1 MDHDLIQPRWFQP
14 LREAIRRSIFVLV
27 VGVPLLPV
35 CWYATHDLP
44 IGNLSLGIYI
54 AVAAVLVA
62 CEYAL
67 SFHEGW
73 GTAIKGNITDF
84 IYVGVG
90 SATEKAT
97 FVLCATLM
105 ASLGRTL
112 ADFFEVAFW
121 PSQWY
126 FGFQLLLALMI
137 ADVATY
143 FRHRLFHSYDPLWRF
158 HQIHHSATGLY
169 WIRSAYTHPLEQF
182 AIMIAIM
189 LPISFLGAGDGIIVV
204 VVFVYGLSGL
214 IQHANIDARSSI
226 LNRIFATSEVH
237 RFHHGANAKG
247 NASNYSAFFVFMDML
262 FGTYA
267 QPELHE
273 APRKVGLEGV
283 KIFPGNFFRH
293 LVLPFQRDPD
303 GIELDDEWTR
313 AQPERREVA

>member
-44 IGNLSLGIYI
+44 IGNLSLGLYI

-67 SFHEGW
+67 SFHEDW
-73 GTAIKGNITDF
+73 GTAIKGHITDF

-137 ADVATY
+137 ADVVTY

-158 HQIHHSATGLY
+158 HQIHHSSSRLDWLAGSRLHLVDVVITRAVSFIPLFVAGVSEAAITGYVVLVSFQAVLIHANLN
-169 WIRSAYTHPLEQF
+169 WRFGWLEWVL
-182 AIMIAIM
+182 AP
-189 LPISFLGAGDGIIVV
+189 PIYHHWHHTAELGALDRNFAVHLPV
-204 VVFVYGLSGL
+204 
-214 IQHANIDARSSI
+214 IDW
-226 LNRIFATSEVH
+226 V
-237 RFHHGANAKG
+237 
-247 NASNYSAFFVFMDML
+247 
-262 FGTYA
+262 FGTAHLPGCWPQTY
-267 QPELHE
+267 
-273 APRKVGLEGV
+273 GIEGDP
-283 KIFPGNFFRH
+283 I
-293 LVLPFQRDPD
+293 PD
-303 GIELDDEWTR
+303 GWF
-313 AQPERREVA
+313 AQFVAPFRKPAFRTESH